1 MKIIHNKSSVEVG
14 AYFHFQV
21 IDFNRNPK
29 STINVG
35 IADGE
40 RVSHR
45 ACSVYRYPLNNGG
58 YACFLDTRGLKKGEY
73 SLQIWPSNSIR
84 ESQYVGFTI
93 TDDTDAYPA
102 LAEELSYF
110 YAYLLKWCANLAEQE
125 ITLVADHLKF
135 TPTVASDV
143 NTLLVSP
150 SLSCNYVELSVESF
164 DDDFEALL
172 RLLSARHGEF
182 RNTFDKRDFK
192 ELTSHLSTLGKV
204 DTSLVPKIERFVSIF
219 PNYSVPK
226 EAAC

>member
-1 MKIIHNKSSVEVG
+1 MKIIHHKSVVKPDT
-14 AYFHFQV
+14 FFTFQV
-21 IDFNRNPK
+21 IDFQSNPK

-40 RVSHR
+40 RASHR
-45 ACSVYRYPLNNGG
+45 ACSVYRYPLNNDG

-84 ESQYVGFTI
+84 DSQYIGFTI
-93 TDDTDAYPA
+93 TDDVDTYPA

-110 YAYLLKWCANLAEQE
+110 YAYLLKWCTNLAEQE
-125 ITLVADHLKF
+125 VTLVTDHLKF

-150 SLSCNYVELSVESF
+150 SLSCHYVELSVESF
-164 DDDFEALL
+164 DDDFESLL
-172 RLLSARHGEF
+172 RLMSARHGEF

-192 ELTSHLSTLGKV
+192 ELTSHLSGLGKV
-204 DTSLVPKIERFVSIF
+204 DTSIVPKIERFVSIF

-226 EAAC
+226 EAVC